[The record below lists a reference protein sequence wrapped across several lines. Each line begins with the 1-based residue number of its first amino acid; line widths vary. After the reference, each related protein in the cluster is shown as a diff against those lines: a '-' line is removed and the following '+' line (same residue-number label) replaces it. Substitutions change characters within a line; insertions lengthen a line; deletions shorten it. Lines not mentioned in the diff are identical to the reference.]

1 MIKLIVA
8 VDQGGAIGWS
18 DGRLAV
24 PGLKLDMQRFKELT
38 TGGTVVMGFNTWK
51 SLNRPKGLPNR
62 KNIVLTRKSWSE
74 SRPFFAPDADIDII
88 SNLDYVE
95 LKRDSAKPQ
104 WIIGGASVYEEALSR
119 NMVDEM
125 FVTLVHV
132 DSKADVCLTTDIV
145 AWKRFVLTQRKL
157 GINWEVEP
165 LSRQWDGGVETS
177 YLHFV
182 KT

>member
-38 TGGTVVMGFNTWK
+38 TGQTVVMGFNTWK
-51 SLNRPKGLPNR
+51 SLNRPNGLPNR
-62 KNIVLTRKSWSE
+62 KNVVLTRRSWPE
-74 SRPFFAPDADIDII
+74 TRQFFSPDADVDII
-88 SNLDYVE
+88 SDLDYVE
-95 LKRDSAKPQ
+95 LRRNRTETQ
-104 WIIGGASVYEEALSR
+104 WIIGGASVYEEALAR

-125 FVTLVHV
+125 FVTLVHT
-132 DSKADVCLTTDIV
+132 DSKADVKLTTDIV
-145 AWKRFVLTQRKL
+145 AWKRFILVQRKL

-165 LSRQWDGGVETS
+165 ISRQWDGAVETS
-177 YLHFV
+177 YLHFT
-182 KT
+182 KA